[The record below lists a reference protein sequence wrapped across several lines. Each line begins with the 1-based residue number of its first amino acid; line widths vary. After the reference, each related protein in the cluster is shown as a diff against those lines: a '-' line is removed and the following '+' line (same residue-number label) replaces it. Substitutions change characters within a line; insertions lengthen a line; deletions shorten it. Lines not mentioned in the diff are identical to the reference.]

1 MGILERVLKKI
12 KEENLLVG
20 GEKLVIAFSGGPD
33 SVFLLEMLIQLK
45 KIYNFD
51 FVLAHINHLLR
62 GEESDGDEEFVRK
75 LGEKL
80 EIPVFIKR
88 ADINKI
94 SKERGIGLEEAGR
107 EVRYEF
113 FDEILEKINGDKVV
127 LAHNKDDQIETF
139 LFRLI
144 RGTSIEGLEGISWKR
159 EKYIRPILDIYKKE
173 IMDYLNSNGIPYK
186 VDSTNLESDYT
197 RNSIRLELIPFIEK
211 RYNTNFK
218 EKIFSLIEEIR
229 DVNNLLSVDY
239 KEYMIGQTL
248 DEKRLLEEEKFIQKK
263 ILTHFLNSYSISVSR
278 NKIEAIVNILGSG
291 GTKKISLDK
300 IYTLKKEY
308 GKISVERNE
317 KNCGENF
324 EELELKV
331 PGQIV
336 FGDYLLK
343 AEISEISNGNYEF
356 STNLKEGDLL
366 QVRTKRDGDR
376 IIPVGMKNLKKIKD
390 IFINEKIP
398 REEREKV
405 PIVVKDNKIVW
416 IAGVRGSEDF
426 KNNHKEKFVRL
437 SVRRKSE

>member
-1 MGILERVLKKI
+1 
-12 KEENLLVG
+12 
-20 GEKLVIAFSGGPD
+20 
-33 SVFLLEMLIQLK
+33 
-45 KIYNFD
+45 
-51 FVLAHINHLLR
+51 
-62 GEESDGDEEFVRK
+62 
-75 LGEKL
+75 
-80 EIPVFIKR
+80 
-88 ADINKI
+88 
-94 SKERGIGLEEAGR
+94 
-107 EVRYEF
+107 
-113 FDEILEKINGDKVV
+113 
-127 LAHNKDDQIETF
+127 
-139 LFRLI
+139 
-144 RGTSIEGLEGISWKR
+144 
-159 EKYIRPILDIYKKE
+159 
-173 IMDYLNSNGIPYK
+173 
-186 VDSTNLESDYT
+186 
-197 RNSIRLELIPFIEK
+197 
-211 RYNTNFK
+211 
-218 EKIFSLIEEIR
+218 
-229 DVNNLLSVDY
+229 
-239 KEYMIGQTL
+239 MIGQTL

-343 AEISEISNGNYEF
+343 AEISEVSNGNYEF